1 MHFKGHITKGKQYER
16 EKQKE
21 KKKKKKKE
29 KEREKERKIT
39 SCARKIKDGFSGF
52 P

>member
-21 KKKKKKKE
+21 KKKKKE
-29 KEREKERKIT
+29 KERERERKIT